1 MSLPLAAWA
10 QHHGLDPLT
19 TSENEKAAIDGL
31 YYELQQ
37 SGSTRTATV
46 TYEKKDENGMYRS
59 SYAGDVVIPE
69 KVKHKGRTYKVE
81 SVGKGAFAN
90 CPELTS
96 VTLPSGVEAIG
107 DIAFGNCT
115 GLKSVNIPCSVSRI
129 GEGAFYAC
137 AALQRVD
144 FEEADSAAQNHL
156 TLGESVFYGCQ
167 SLEQVYI
174 CSTSQ
179 PLRLPSMVFA
189 ECRRLRS
196 FKTLGTIS
204 DLGSGAFQ
212 NCTSLTGVDFDRIE
226 WAAKDAFDG
235 CIGFSEDDTA
245 KWNAILE
252 KEKAAEEAD
261 AVPDDDEPAEF
272 PGDVYAW
279 LAEHIQYPKKI
290 KELRI
295 QGRVSVQFIIS
306 PDGSI
311 TDVKG
316 LRGPDKELIEE
327 AVRVVRSM
335 PKWKPATRGGKPVRM
350 RYVLP
355 VIFRLP

>member
-10 QHHGLDPLT
+10 RHHGLGPIT

-37 SGSTRTATV
+37 DGSTRTATV

-115 GLKSVNIPCSVSRI
+115 GLKSVNIPCSVSHI

-144 FEEADSAAQNHL
+144 FEEADSTAQNYL
-156 TLGESVFYGCQ
+156 TLGESVFYGCR
-167 SLEQVYI
+167 SLEQIYI

-179 PLRLPSMVFA
+179 PLRLPSTAFA

-226 WAAKDAFDG
+226 WAFEDAFDG

-252 KEKAAEEAD
+252 KQKAAEEPD
-261 AVPDDDEPAEF
+261 AVPDDEVPAKF

-279 LAEHIQYPKKI
+279 LTEHIQYPKKCQ
-290 KELRI
+290 E
-295 QGRVSVQFIIS
+295 QGILGIVSVQFMIL

-316 LRGPDKELIEE
+316 LRGPDKELIKE
-327 AVRVVRSM
+327 AERVVRSM
-335 PKWKPATRGGKPVRM
+335 PKWEPATMGGKPVRM
-350 RYVLP
+350 RHVLP
-355 VIFRLP
+355 VLFRLP